1 MTEDNEKLIEVILK
15 VLQLNN
21 GKINTIDSESVE
33 VAWAAKRAI
42 ETLNTALAMLIERVD
57 NVEMWQK
64 HRRNQPE
71 LIIDSYHKTTKGLKE
86 RFDSIET
93 DFHLNLE
100 NLNKLKDLQNR
111 VDALEFNARPRPQ
124 LGKKRGPYK
133 KRNKESGTVVLQVG
147 PPTTDNGSNV
157 FGAKTTSKYNKAI
170 SRALNSL
177 HFTKQEIIAEVRSK
191 HAKIHR
197 FAGKELLYQV
207 RKAKWRLDGRRR
219 RKL

>member
-1 MTEDNEKLIEVILK
+1 MTEDNEKLIEVVLK
-15 VLQLNN
+15 VLQLSSE
-21 GKINTIDSESVE
+21 NTDTGSSWAAERHVE
-33 VAWAAKRAI
+33 V
-42 ETLNTALAMLIERVD
+42 LNKSLGSALEQLGRL
-57 NVEMWQK
+57 N
-64 HRRNQPE
+64 RR
-71 LIIDSYHKTTKGLKE
+71 LTI
-86 RFDSIET
+86 
-93 DFHLNLE
+93 LE
-100 NLNKLKDLQNR
+100 NQ
-111 VDALEFNARPRPQ
+111 LEFNARPHETFPTMVNVVDESESSFRTQADEAVKEISKRKTAQ

-133 KRNKESGTVVLQVG
+133 KRKKESGTVVLQVG

-219 RKL
+219 SKL